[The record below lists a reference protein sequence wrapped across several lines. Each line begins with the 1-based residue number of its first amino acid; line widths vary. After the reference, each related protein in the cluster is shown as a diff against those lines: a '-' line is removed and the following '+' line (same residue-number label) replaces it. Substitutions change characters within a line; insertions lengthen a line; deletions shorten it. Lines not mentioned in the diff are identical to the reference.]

1 MPQAVNFCGPP
12 SPSAVSRVPALTKR
26 LDLAMCRASG
36 VSASSDGTDDLRQNS
51 LLFVQFH
58 SFHIMIFNDVSL
70 TSHLHLWQNCTTPQ
84 CVPFISFLVCF
95 PNHRLPKTS
104 PSIPT
109 GISHPTSHHLRDDL
123 RLPPIRA
130 WIPLN
135 SWDFGCE
142 FRVKFPPNE
151 VKQKITSVFF

>member
-1 MPQAVNFCGPP
+1 MPQAVNFRGPP
-12 SPSAVSRVPALTKR
+12 SPSAVSRVPALRKR

-36 VSASSDGTDDLRQNS
+36 VSASSDGTHDLQQNS
-51 LLFVQFH
+51 LLFVQFQC
-58 SFHIMIFNDVSL
+58 FHIMIFNDVFL
-70 TSHLHLWQNCTTPQ
+70 TSHLHLWHNCTTMGAIYI
-84 CVPFISFLVCF
+84 FFLCF

-135 SWDFGCE
+135 SWDFGC
-142 FRVKFPPNE
+142 
-151 VKQKITSVFF
+151 VFFVGNSLKVR